1 MKTTTANTFILTLIC
16 VSVYA
21 QNSALPSIIRTQN
34 TMDVLSRGGVGT
46 NQVNYGIPI
55 QMGGLIGDAYLNKTW
70 NKSSI
75 LMYDVEKLA
84 EGYPTRINLQEANL
98 EIKASN
104 GIRVLSLEKVKSL
117 VWIDSIT
124 QHTHY
129 FVNAREFSV
138 QNNEL
143 SGLLEVLVDG
153 NVALMKH
160 TTAYIKKA
168 DYNVALNVGSRED
181 KIIRKTKYYF
191 LKDNQF
197 NSIKSKKSLLQ
208 KFPAMEA
215 WLSENSFDLDNQ
227 RDLVS
232 IFEKINQAN
241 P

>member
-1 MKTTTANTFILTLIC
+1 MRTTVASTSLLTLIC
-16 VSVYA
+16 VSAYT
-21 QNSALPSIIRTQN
+21 QNSALPSIIRTQS

-46 NQVNYGIPI
+46 SQVNYGIPI

-84 EGYPTRINLQEANL
+84 EGYPTRINLQEGNL

-104 GIRVLSLEKVKSL
+104 GIRVLSLEKIKSL

-138 QNNEL
+138 EKNEL
-143 SGLLEVLVDG
+143 IGLLEVLVDG

-160 TTAYIKKA
+160 TTTYVKKA

-197 NSIKSKKSLLQ
+197 NPIKNKKSLVQ
-208 KFPAMEA
+208 KFPAIEA
-215 WLSENSFDLDNQ
+215 WLSENNFDLDNEK
-227 RDLVS
+227 DLIT
-232 IFEKINQAN
+232 IFEKLSKS
-241 P
+241 